1 MTKPSKIFGVSFFA
15 AREIFCL
22 GKHLK
27 RAGFLPSL
35 EITLLETNPLGSP
48 RPCRLESR
56 IHLLYC
62 IMTSYFSTEKR
73 RLFEKLITFQQRII
87 ALEADL
93 LEEKREASK
102 KEEKMFLELC
112 VVLDSFENIF
122 NAMAEKEET
131 LDKGTRR
138 MLKSFRAVYRKL
150 IRLLEAH
157 GIKQI
162 EFPNGK
168 SEIGLCKIVET
179 RPEAGREAGEIIAI
193 VRNGYQSREQVL
205 RSAELITVGEE

>member
-1 MTKPSKIFGVSFFA
+1 
-15 AREIFCL
+15 
-22 GKHLK
+22 
-27 RAGFLPSL
+27 
-35 EITLLETNPLGSP
+35 
-48 RPCRLESR
+48 
-56 IHLLYC
+56 
-62 IMTSYFSTEKR
+62 MTSYFSTEKR
-73 RLFEKLITFQQRII
+73 RLFEKLIAFQQRII

-205 RSAELITVGEE
+205 RPAELITVGEE